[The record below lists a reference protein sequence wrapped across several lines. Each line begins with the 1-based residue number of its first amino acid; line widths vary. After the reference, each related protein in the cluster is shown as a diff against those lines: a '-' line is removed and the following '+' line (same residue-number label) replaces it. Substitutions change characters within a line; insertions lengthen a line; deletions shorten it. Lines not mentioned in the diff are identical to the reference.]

1 MSRELPEK
9 PNLDHLK
16 KQAKALLHES
26 ANLKLAD
33 AQHAIAKEYG
43 FASWPKL
50 KEHVQA
56 LVRRRK
62 PAEALKAAICASDAA
77 KTARVLRSHPE
88 LKATLNEPLADYGAG
103 MQAMLAA
110 VQRSDRKT
118 IDVLL
123 QAGADI
129 NARSRWWAGGVGVL
143 DECSPTL
150 ASFLIDRGAVVD
162 ARSAARLGI
171 LENLR
176 ALLAAAPDEV
186 HVRGA
191 NGFTALHYATSVEI
205 AQYLLDH
212 GADIDALDLLH
223 ESTPAQHMLRVVQAR
238 HFPAD
243 RQDIAL
249 HLVARGCR
257 TDIFMGAALGDL
269 PLVRGHLDSIAMT
282 VSEKYFPKRDPRS
295 EGSIYV
301 QLFGPDRTPHM
312 IAKDFGHQEVYQFLL
327 EHSPEEVKLAQA
339 FDLGDPAI
347 FSAFL
352 ASRPGLVQNLSEA
365 DRRRLPDAAQSNNTE
380 AVRLMLEADWPVDAK
395 GEYNL
400 TALGWASWHGNVAM
414 VRDVLKHRPQVDLND
429 CEFEITAL
437 GSALHGSENS
447 WHRETGDYGATV
459 QTLIDAGAKPPKL
472 TDDLEASPAVRE
484 VLRRYEESKIKLP

>member
-1 MSRELPEK
+1 M
-9 PNLDHLK
+9 
-16 KQAKALLHES
+16 
-26 ANLKLAD
+26 
-33 AQHAIAKEYG
+33 
-43 FASWPKL
+43 
-50 KEHVQA
+50 
-56 LVRRRK
+56 
-62 PAEALKAAICASDAA
+62 
-77 KTARVLRSHPE
+77 
-88 LKATLNEPLADYGAG
+88 
-103 MQAMLAA
+103 
-110 VQRSDRKT
+110 
-118 IDVLL
+118 
-123 QAGADI
+123 
-129 NARSRWWAGGVGVL
+129 
-143 DECSPTL
+143 
-150 ASFLIDRGAVVD
+150 ASFLIDRGAIVD

-176 ALLAAAPDEV
+176 ALLAANPDEV

-191 NGFTALHYATSVEI
+191 NGLTALHSARSVEI

-212 GADIDALDLLH
+212 GANIDALDLLN
-223 ESTPAQHMLRVVQAR
+223 ESTPAQHMLRVAQAR

-243 RQDIAL
+243 RQDIAR

-269 PLVRGHLDSIAMT
+269 ALVRRHLDSIGMT

-295 EGSIYV
+295 EGTIYI

-339 FDLGDPAI
+339 FDLGDPGI
-347 FSAFL
+347 FRAFL

-380 AVRLMLEADWPVDAK
+380 AVRLMLEAGWPVDAK

-484 VLRRYEESKIKLP
+484 VLRRYEEDKIKLP